1 MTICM
6 CIDIPV
12 LARSHPHLAQNADIP
27 TLRVLFPFRVAAVR
41 RLRK

>member
-6 CIDIPV
+6 CIDI
-12 LARSHPHLAQNADIP
+12 LARSHPHLAQNAGIP
-27 TLRVLFPFRVAAVR
+27 TLRVLFTFRVAAVR